1 MRDEFVDAAAVL
13 IGKGGYE
20 GLFFSL
26 IGYEERV
33 NEH

>member
-1 MRDEFVDAAAVL
+1 MRNEFVDAAAVL
-13 IGKGGYE
+13 VGKGGNE

-26 IGYEERV
+26 IGYKERV